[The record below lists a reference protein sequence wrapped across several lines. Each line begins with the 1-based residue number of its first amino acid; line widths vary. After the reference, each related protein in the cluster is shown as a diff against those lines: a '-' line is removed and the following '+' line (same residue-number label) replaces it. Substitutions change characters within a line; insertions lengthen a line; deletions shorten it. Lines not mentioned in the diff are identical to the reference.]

1 MKILLT
7 VVLTILW
14 SGNLPGQV
22 SYQRI
27 LNADDEPGNWLTYSR
42 TYNSQ
47 RYSHLDQIRRD
58 NVKNLE
64 LKWVFQAKSLE
75 NFEATPLVV
84 DGIMYLTRPPNVVV
98 ALDATTGR
106 VFWTYHHKVP
116 KEVSVCCGLVNRGLA
131 ILDDLLFLG
140 TLDARLQAIDAKTGS
155 LVWDVKLADFRDG
168 YAVTMAPLA
177 IKDKVIVG
185 MAGGE
190 YGIRGF
196 LEAYDARTGKRAW
209 RFHTIPGPGEP
220 GNETW
225 EGDSWKTGGGS
236 AWLTGSFDPELN
248 LLYWGIGNPGPDWN
262 GDVRKGDNLYSDSV
276 VALNPDNGRLQ
287 WHFQFTPHDVW
298 DYDAVQ
304 IPSWSTWNSA
314 AGSAS

>member
-1 MKILLT
+1 MKILLSLALVT
-7 VVLTILW
+7 LW
-14 SGNLPGQV
+14 TGDLLGQV

-27 LNADDEPGNWLTYSR
+27 LNADREPGNWLTYSR

-47 RYSHLDQIRRD
+47 RYSHLDQIRKA

-64 LKWVFQAKSLE
+64 LKWVYQAKSLE

-84 DGIMYLTRPPNVVV
+84 DGVMYLTRPPNVVV
-98 ALDATTGR
+98 ALDARTGR

-185 MAGGE
+185 MGWRRVRHSRFPGGPMKP
-190 YGIRGF
+190 RP
-196 LEAYDARTGKRAW
+196 AR
-209 RFHTIPGPGEP
+209 EP
-220 GNETW
+220 G
-225 EGDSWKTGGGS
+225 
-236 AWLTGSFDPELN
+236 A
-248 LLYWGIGNPGPDWN
+248 
-262 GDVRKGDNLYSDSV
+262 
-276 VALNPDNGRLQ
+276 
-287 WHFQFTPHDVW
+287 FTPFR
-298 DYDAVQ
+298 A
-304 IPSWSTWNSA
+304 PANRGTRPGRETPGKPA
-314 AGSAS
+314 EARPG